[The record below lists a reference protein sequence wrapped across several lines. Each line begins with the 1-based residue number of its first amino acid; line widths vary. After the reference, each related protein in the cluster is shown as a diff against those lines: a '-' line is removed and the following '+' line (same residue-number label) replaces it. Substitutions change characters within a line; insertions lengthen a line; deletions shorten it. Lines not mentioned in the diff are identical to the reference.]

1 MPREY
6 DFWVYILTNKN
17 RTVLYIGMTNSL
29 SRRMYQHQS
38 GDAEGF
44 TATYQCR
51 RLVYYEH
58 YRDVRDAIARETQL
72 KKWRREKKLALIN
85 RMNPQ
90 WDDLSRALF
99 EEGS

>member
-1 MPREY
+1 MSRDY

-29 SRRMYQHQS
+29 SRRVHQHRS
-38 GDAEGF
+38 DESEGF
-44 TATYQCR
+44 AATYQCR
-51 RLVYYEH
+51 RLVCYEH
-58 YRDVRDAIARETQL
+58 YRNVSDAIARETQL

-90 WDDLSRALF
+90 WNDLAEQLF
-99 EEGS
+99 QA

>member
-1 MPREY
+1 MSREY
-6 DFWVYILTNKN
+6 DFWVYVLTNKN

-29 SRRMYQHQS
+29 SRRVYERHS
-38 GDAEGF
+38 DEAEGF
-44 TATYQCR
+44 ASKYQCR

-90 WDDLSRALF
+90 WNDLARDLC

>member
-1 MPREY
+1 MPRDY

-17 RTVLYIGMTNSL
+17 RTVLYVGMTNSL
-29 SRRMYQHQS
+29 SRRVSEHQS
-38 GDAEGF
+38 GETEGF
-44 TATYQCR
+44 AATYKCR

-58 YRDVRDAIARETQL
+58 YRNVNEAIARETQL
-72 KKWRREKKLALIN
+72 KKWRRAKKLALIN
-85 RMNPQ
+85 RMNPK